1 MNSIINLENINNSKK
16 SDFQV
21 IGLKGSSSGKRK
33 NANEIEQILI
43 FKNKDVGNLS
53 VLSRRSNHTNMTE
66 FLTKKDN
73 HAGVSNQL
81 RG

>member
-1 MNSIINLENINNSKK
+1 
-16 SDFQV
+16 V

-53 VLSRRSNHTNMTE
+53 VISEVKSHKHDRISDE
-66 FLTKKDN
+66 K
-73 HAGVSNQL
+73 G
-81 RG
+81 